1 MLEKIL
7 KNRTNDLS
15 SDLKTVIQSI
25 INSRT
30 SALMALIPREKK
42 IKLSAVS
49 ESAGEMLQENHRVMF
64 LKLLQQPPPLLH
76 G

>member
-1 MLEKIL
+1 MI
-7 KNRTNDLS
+7 S
-15 SDLKTVIQSI
+15 PVILKTVIQSI

-49 ESAGEMLQENHRVMF
+49 ESAGEMLQEYHRVMF
-64 LKLLQQPPPLLH
+64 LKLLQQPPSLLH